1 MTVTVFQYVIL
12 TISLLGMIESPNIYS
27 FLCVVFTLL
36 TIFLLCKHKIKY
48 FIKFILGKHK

>member
-1 MTVTVFQYVIL
+1 MTALVFQYVIL

-36 TIFLLCKHKIKY
+36 TMLLLCKHKIKY
-48 FIKFILGKHK
+48 FIKLVLGKHK